1 MEGHG
6 MASANRSSAVRIAT
20 LAICI
25 AIVTAFTMVVR
36 IPTGRGYLNLCDVAI
51 AFIAYSLG
59 PVTAGIA
66 GGVGPA
72 LADAIGGYPQWAVV
86 SFIVHGLE
94 GLVMAL
100 IVYGG
105 HVSLPRKLIAAV
117 SCVVIV
123 AGGYYVLSGAFIT
136 DWPAA
141 LAEIPGNIAQSGVG
155 AVGGLILSEGVRKA
169 YPPVR
174 SLAF

>member
-1 MEGHG
+1 MSE
-6 MASANRSSAVRIAT
+6 SKSSSVKIAT

-25 AIVTAFTMVVR
+25 AIVTVFTMVVR
-36 IPTGRGYLNLCDVAI
+36 IPTGKGYLNLCDVAI

-59 PVTAGIA
+59 PITAAVA

-72 LADAIGGYPQWAVV
+72 IADAVGGYPQWAIV

-94 GLVMAL
+94 GLLMAL
-100 IVYGG
+100 IVYGKS
-105 HVSLPRKLIAAV
+105 VSFVKKIVAAV
-117 SCVVIV
+117 VCIVVV
-123 AGGYYVLSGAFIT
+123 TGGYYLLSGAFIT

-141 LAEIPGNIAQSGVG
+141 LAEVPGNIGQSAVG
-155 AVGGLILSEGVRKA
+155 AIFGLILSEGVKKA

-174 SLAF
+174 SLGF

>member
-1 MEGHG
+1 MREEK
-6 MASANRSSAVRIAT
+6 SSSVKIAT

-25 AIVTAFTMVVR
+25 AIVTVFTMVVR

-59 PVTAGIA
+59 PITAGVA

-100 IVYGG
+100 IVYGDK
-105 HVSLPRKLIAAV
+105 VSLPRKIIAAAA
-117 SCVVIV
+117 CIVIV

-141 LAEIPGNIAQSGVG
+141 LAEIPGNIGQSAVG
-155 AVGGLILSEGVRKA
+155 AVFGLLLSEGVKKA

-174 SLAF
+174 SLSF